1 MLISEVSVRRPVFA
15 TVISLLLMIFGL
27 VSLQR
32 LSVREYPDI
41 ERPVVSIST
50 NYTGASAAVIETK
63 ITQSIED
70 AIAGIEGILKIESDS
85 ADERSQIRIEFD
97 VSRDVDEAAN
107 DVRDRVA
114 RVIGR
119 LPPEADPP
127 QIVKADAGADPVVS
141 IAFSSETM
149 SMLELTD
156 YAERNLVDRLSTV
169 PGVARVNINGGR
181 RYSMRIWIDRQA
193 LAARQLTVAEIED
206 ALRRENI
213 ELPAG
218 RLESRTREFSLRTMV
233 GLETE
238 QDFRDLVIAR
248 GAAGHLVRLG
258 EVADVQIAAE
268 NDRSYT
274 RLNGRAGIMLQVEA
288 QSKGNT
294 LDIARGAREE
304 VERLQASIPEGAEL
318 NVSVDNAVPIE
329 AALEEVLIAVG
340 FALVSV
346 LCVIYLFLGNLR
358 AMLIPAVT
366 IPVSIIGAL
375 TVMYALGYSVNV
387 LTMLGLVLAIGLVVD
402 DAIVVLE
409 NVHRRNEL
417 GEPPLVAAITGSR
430 EIGFAVIATTL
441 TLASVFVPI
450 SFLPGDLGRLFRE
463 FGFTLAAA
471 VLFSA
476 LVALTLT
483 PMLASK
489 LPDDKGRGGRFAR
502 FTDNV
507 FRSFARGYERTL
519 RKVVAHPWLV
529 VTALGGVIALAVVT
543 FRTVPAEFTPRGD
556 NGRGFVALEG
566 PEGST
571 FEYMDRYARELE
583 AIALK
588 EMEKGDIDRF
598 YLRVPGQGGGDQR
611 TGDVN
616 SARAFFTMKPWE
628 ERERSVQDVANAL
641 LAEARKLPGVRATTG
656 QNATLGRRGNAGGG
670 GGGNRP
676 VQAVIGGP
684 DYERL
689 GRWADQLL
697 RLAEENP
704 GLTNVDTNYK
714 ERKPQIR
721 VSVDRN
727 RAADL
732 GVSLQVVGRTLETM
746 LGSRIVTT
754 YVDRGREYNVI
765 LQGRDDIR
773 ETSTDLT
780 NIRVRSA
787 RGDVL
792 IPLSSVVRIEETSGT
807 MQLSRFDRLRAIKL
821 SADLAPGYTLGEA
834 IQWFEDTVARELPP
848 EAVLMFDGE
857 SAEFTRTGQ
866 QLYFTFLLALAVVY
880 LVLAAQFESFVHPVI
895 IMVTVPLALLGAVF
909 GLKLYGL
916 TINIFSQIAVIMLIG
931 IAAKNGVLI
940 VEFANQLR
948 DRGVEFIDAIVQAAV
963 TRLRPVLMTS
973 LCTAFGSLPL
983 LLASG
988 AGSEQ
993 RRPIGIVVFYGMMVS
1008 VFLTLLAVPTIYAIL
1023 ARKTRSPRHVSRLV
1037 DRLMGNRGVAATPVP
1052 QQRRDEV

>member
-32 LSVREYPDI
+32 LAVREYPDI

-489 LPDDKGRGGRFAR
+489 LPDDKGRGSRFAR

-519 RKVVAHPWLV
+519 RKVVVHPWLV
-529 VTALGGVIALAVVT
+529 VTALGCLIALAVVT

-571 FEYMDRYARELE
+571 FEYMDRYARQLE

-628 ERERSVQDVANAL
+628 ERERSVQDVSNAL
-641 LAEARKLPGVRATTG
+641 LAEARKLPGIRATTG

-689 GRWADQLL
+689 GQWADQLL
-697 RLAEENP
+697 RLAEQNP

-787 RGDVL
+787 RGDEL

-807 MQLSRFDRLRAIKL
+807 MQLSRFDRLRAIKV

-834 IQWFEDTVARELPP
+834 IQWFENTVARELPP

-916 TINIFSQIAVIMLIG
+916 TVNIFSQIAVIMLIG

-948 DRGVEFIDAIVQAAV
+948 DRGIEFVDAIVQAAV

-983 LLASG
+983 LLATG

-993 RRPIGIVVFYGMMVS
+993 RRPIGIVVFYGMLVS
-1008 VFLTLLAVPTIYAIL
+1008 VLLTLLAVPTVYAIL

-1037 DRLMGNRGVAATPVP
+1037 DRLMGSRGAVGTPVP
-1052 QQRRDEV
+1052 HQRDEL